1 MVRWFSRVPR
11 FHESL
16 AELVGELPHLSAGR
30 SNLHNAGESEVRHA
44 LPGMGMKA
52 ADPSMGRASLRRT
65 NLAEPVT
72 TG

>member
-30 SNLHNAGESEVRHA
+30 SNLHDAGEA
-44 LPGMGMKA
+44 KF
-52 ADPSMGRASLRRT
+52 
-65 NLAEPVT
+65 VT
-72 TG
+72 LCREWV